1 MFYWQIC
8 LTFYKMQVMINKQ
21 IKANRYVRST
31 CVSSQL
37 TADAHVSFTGLQ
49 VVDGADVVQA
59 TTGNIVPR
67 RGVGAR
73 HHPGGAQRDSMNL
86 EESRKI

>member
-1 MFYWQIC
+1 MP
-8 LTFYKMQVMINKQ
+8 NKQ
-21 IKANRYVRST
+21 IQAKRNVCST

-37 TADAHVSFTGLQ
+37 TADAHISFTGLQ

-73 HHPGGAQRDSMNL
+73 HHPGGAQWDSMDL
-86 EESRKI
+86 EEKKKI